1 MLLTEIKHNK
11 VMVFNHYLGIDIS
24 KKTLDAALI
33 IKEGEIVGQTK
44 VANN

>member
-1 MLLTEIKHNK
+1 
-11 VMVFNHYLGIDIS
+11 MVFNHYLGIDIS

-44 VANN
+44 FANNQQGFK